1 VVRCVLLAAL
11 DPLHGAPYY
20 WPSLVPKEQAMAKKK
35 TLKKVKKLN
44 KTVNLQVTPLHN
56 KI

>member
-1 VVRCVLLAAL
+1 VVRYVLLLTL
-11 DPLHGAPYY
+11 DPLLHAPYHL
-20 WPSLVPKEQAMAKKK
+20 PALVHEKEQAMAKKK

-44 KTVNLQVTPLHN
+44 KTVNLQVTPLR